1 MDRKYGYVYITTN
14 KISGKIYIGQKH
26 SHKFIESYLGSGHI
40 LHDSIKRYGNDN
52 FETHIISFY
61 DSADELD
68 EAEKYW
74 IKKYNSQNREI
85 GYNISEG
92 GIWGKCEYTK
102 EEKEILSKKLSK
114 SIQNFYKTETE
125 EHKKERLAK
134 LKGKNLGRKAS
145 IEARQKMSKAAK
157 GRKSCN
163 KGKITVFKNDICK
176 YINKNELEYY
186 ESIGYKR
193 GNPFIIKSN
202 KNRVGSIYKRYIV
215 KLNNIIFET
224 TYTNLRKDIL
234 EHFGVCPEGTILKI
248 IVRTGKEYHPYQLK
262 FRCLTGLTIQ
272 KEVISNHERTY
283 DK

>member
-26 SHKFIESYLGSGHI
+26 SHKFVESYLGSGHI

-52 FETHIISFY
+52 FETHIISFH

-102 EEKEILSKKLSK
+102 EEKETLSKKLSK
-114 SIQNFYKTETE
+114 SIRNFYKTETE

-134 LKGKNLGRKAS
+134 LKGKGLGRKVS
-145 IEARQKMSKAAK
+145 KEAKEKMSKAAK
-157 GRKSCN
+157 NRECCN
-163 KGKITVFKNDICK
+163 KGKIVVFKNNNIK
-176 YINKNELEYY
+176 YINKNEIEYY
-186 ESIGYKR
+186 KSIGYKS
-193 GNPFIIKSN
+193 GNPKIIESN
-202 KNRVGSIYKRYIV
+202 KNRVGLSTYKRYVV
-215 KLNNIIFET
+215 KLKDKSFIT
-224 TYTNLRKDIL
+224 TYLNLKNDIFNT
-234 EHFGVCPEGTILKI
+234 FGVSPTRTILKRL
-248 IVRTGKEYHPYQLK
+248 VRTSEEYHPYQLK
-262 FRCLTGLTIQ
+262 FRCLDGLTI
-272 KEVISNHERTY
+272 KKVVIKNDRTCN
-283 DK
+283 